1 MYTEAEAR
9 TKVCPH
15 LPVDYETATV
25 TDNETEQRVVNHAG
39 CIASDC
45 MAWRWE
51 DTNESHKR
59 FEREWPSVNPDV
71 PVPERRGYC
80 GLAGKP

>member
-1 MYTEAEAR
+1 MMYTEAEAR
-9 TKVCPH
+9 PKVCPH
-15 LPVDYETATV
+15 LPVDYGMATV

-45 MAWRWE
+45 MAWRWG
-51 DTNESHKR
+51 D
-59 FEREWPSVNPDV
+59 PIVVPNPDGAKSIEKPYV
-71 PVPERRGYC
+71 KKEPAEGYC